1 MLQRLQEAAGA
12 EDEQT
17 FFKMFGL
24 SKDDPPRKQEK
35 EENKRKKKKQGGSDQ
50 DNTMESKEDVGTY
63 DNISSKVE
71 SKRHINV
78 NFILALPLPT
88 VYSCRFISRFSC
100 LNSIPYPI
108 LYVLR
113 TSSPLNFLAHP
124 LIDNSLRSHS
134 SRNDQR
140 S

>member
-1 MLQRLQEAAGA
+1 MLQQLQEAAGA
-12 EDEQT
+12 EDRQS
-17 FFKMFGL
+17 FFEMFGL

-35 EENKRKKKKQGGSDQ
+35 KENKRKKKKQGGLDQ
-50 DNTMESKEDVGTY
+50 DNTKEPKEDVGMYNT
-63 DNISSKVE
+63 ISSKVE

-78 NFILALPLPT
+78 NSILALPLPT
-88 VYSCRFISRFSC
+88 VYSCRFTSRFSC
-100 LNSIPYPI
+100 LNLIPYPI
-108 LYVLR
+108 LYVLL

-124 LIDNSLRSHS
+124 FIDNSLRSHS